1 MNSRPSILITERTV
15 WGKPTLYPVCNL
27 SKMFCALAKTETLT
41 PWMLRLI
48 KGNDTEED
56 PGFFDIYEQL
66 KGGHKIEWKEEE
78 A

>member
-1 MNSRPSILITERTV
+1 MDSKPSILIREKTV
-15 WGKPTLYPVCNL
+15 WGKDIFYPVCDL
-27 SKMFCALAKTETLT
+27 SKMFCELARTETLT

-66 KGGHKIEWKEEE
+66 KGGHKIEWKEED
-78 A
+78 

>member
-1 MNSRPSILITERTV
+1 
-15 WGKPTLYPVCNL
+15 
-27 SKMFCALAKTETLT
+27 MFCALAKTETLT